1 MFQVSLHFVVAPVLL
16 AAGLVCVPARGQEI
30 VLKQGLTTQ
39 TPAGQGLQPTLTLH
53 AQKHELR
60 ASLPSSEYVP
70 LSYDRA
76 AAGSERI
83 AYRYALIDRPEAT
96 IRFGFGSRFRAAFAE
111 RSFYGERIDPALPF
125 VHASVERRFGERW
138 SVVADVDAMTTAPG
152 RGLDVGVSVGYSLDR
167 NWSLLA
173 AYRSM
178 DPGLRLPAESSA
190 SGRANQFTFG
200 AARSF

>member
-1 MFQVSLHFVVAPVLL
+1 MFKFSRAAAIAPVLF
-16 AAGLVCVPARGQEI
+16 AIGLVCLPAKGQDV
-30 VLKQGLTTQ
+30 VLKQGLTAQ

-53 AQKHELR
+53 AQGHELR

-76 AAGSERI
+76 AAGSDRFT
-83 AYRYALIDRPEAT
+83 YRYALIDRPEAT
-96 IRFGFGSRFRAAFAE
+96 IRFGFGSRFRAAFGE

-152 RGLDVGVSVGYSLDR
+152 RGLDVGVSVGFSLDR

-178 DPGLRLPAESSA
+178 DPGLRLPAETSS